1 MKTFFYFKENVSFL
15 VYSVAFGTFSGSPLP
30 GGEMEGD
37 GAGCLRCVTGYNGN
51 FCTFSFLFAL
61 ERVRERRKR
70 EVTLFSVLRRLEGG
84 GACLDQMLCPAV
96 FSPFFEAA

>member
-61 ERVRERRKR
+61 ERVRERRKKR
-70 EVTLFSVLRRLEGG
+70 SHPLLRVAAVGGWRRVLGSDALP
-84 GACLDQMLCPAV
+84 CSFLSFL
-96 FSPFFEAA
+96 